1 MRLSQGAGLV
11 LLVVGWGCQTITEE
25 LPGRPSPLKPPA
37 PPLPIITIPVPV
49 KTPAPAV
56 SPSPS
61 VGAPAPG
68 PTPSPTPTAT
78 PTPVATPTPTATP
91 TPAPTPTPTPQA
103 TPTPNAGS
111 IDDIRVAFFGFKCT
125 DGQKVPNNGWKQ
137 LPKGCTGYLTATP
150 KKKDNTDVPPK
161 EHGNVIAWRLRAGDG
176 IVQVLP
182 PTFPNDFNKDLLGLK
197 VGEFSLCATVK
208 GVEGCLNGTVT
219 TGH

>member
-1 MRLSQGAGLV
+1 MRLNQGAVLV
-11 LLVVGWGCQTITEE
+11 LLAVGWGCQTITEE
-25 LPGRPSPLKPPA
+25 LPSRPSPINPPA
-37 PPLPIITIPVPV
+37 PPLPIVTIPVPV
-49 KTPAPAV
+49 PKP
-56 SPSPS
+56 
-61 VGAPAPG
+61 GAT
-68 PTPSPTPTAT
+68 PTPSPAPS
-78 PTPVATPTPTATP
+78 ATPTPTAGAPSPAPSPTPAASPTP
-91 TPAPTPTPTPQA
+91 TPAPTPTPQA

-125 DGQKVPNNGWKQ
+125 EGQKVPNNGWKQ

-150 KKKDNTDVPPK
+150 KKKDNTDVPLS
-161 EHGNVIAWRLRAGDG
+161 EHGTAISWNLRAGNG